1 MNDTA
6 VNNQT
11 RNSTRSADPLVHCR
25 DLVRIFTTEKVT
37 VQALQGL
44 NLSIARGELVGVI
57 GQSGSGKST
66 LLNILA
72 GQDSPTAGVATVAGH
87 DLTTMTRRQRA
98 RYQRR
103 VVGFVWQQASQN
115 LLPYLTAAE
124 NIRAVQL
131 TDLDGAAPPPA
142 IELLDQLGVAD
153 CAAQRPATLTGSQQQ
168 CVAIAV
174 ALANRPQLLL
184 ADEPTGA
191 LDEASAA
198 AVLEAIRSINQ
209 TFQITTLIVT
219 HDPSV
224 SDHVA
229 RTVAVRDGRISTE
242 VLRRDAGPGG
252 NQAAVAQEYVVL
264 DEAGRMQLPAS
275 FTQHLGLIDRVR
287 LTLEPDH
294 VRVSPE
300 HHPDPPPTGPA
311 RASDDWAPADAAPDD
326 RAADDRAADR
336 AAADQ
341 QDRERL

>member
-1 MNDTA
+1 MTTINT
-6 VNNQT
+6 T
-11 RNSTRSADPLVHCR
+11 ENSEPLIHCR
-25 DLVRIFTTEKVT
+25 DLVRIYVTEKMT

-44 NLSIARGELVGVI
+44 NLSIDRGELVGIV

-72 GQDSPTAGVATVAGH
+72 GQDTPTAGVATVAGH
-87 DLTTMTRRQRA
+87 DLTTLPRRRRS

-115 LLPYLTAAE
+115 LLPYLTAHE

-131 TDLDGAAPPPA
+131 MTIDGSPPPA
-142 IELLDQLGVAD
+142 ATDLLDLLGVAD
-153 CAAQRPATLTGSQQQ
+153 CGSTRPALLTGSQQQ
-168 CVAIAV
+168 RVAIAV

-198 AVLEAIRSINQ
+198 AVLEAIRSVNQ
-209 TFQITTLIVT
+209 MFGITTLIVT

-229 RTVAVRDGRISTE
+229 RTVAVRDGRITTE
-242 VLRRDAGPGG
+242 VLRRNAPDNTGTV
-252 NQAAVAQEYVVL
+252 VAEEFVVL

-275 FTQHLGLIDRVR
+275 FTERLGLVDRVR

-294 VRVSPE
+294 VRVSGQHQADPADIE
-300 HHPDPPPTGPA
+300 FPDPDGGTGHGHRH
-311 RASDDWAPADAAPDD
+311 RAMP
-326 RAADDRAADR
+326 
-336 AAADQ
+336 
-341 QDRERL
+341 

>member
-1 MNDTA
+1 MTEFENASSDE
-6 VNNQT
+6 
-11 RNSTRSADPLVHCR
+11 PLVRCR
-25 DLVRIFTTEKVT
+25 DLVRIYVTEKVT

-44 NLSIARGELVGVI
+44 SLSIGRGELVGIV
-57 GQSGSGKST
+57 GESGSGKST

-72 GQDSPTAGVATVAGH
+72 GQDTPTAGTATVAGH
-87 DLTTMTRRQRA
+87 DLVTMPRRRRA

-131 TDLDGAAPPPA
+131 MDLDGAPPPSA
-142 IELLDQLGVAD
+142 VDLLDLLGVAD
-153 CAAQRPATLTGSQQQ
+153 CASTRPALLTGSQQQ
-168 CVAIAV
+168 RVVIAV

-198 AVLEAIRSINQ
+198 AVLEAIRSVNSS
-209 TFQITTLIVT
+209 FGITTLIVT

-242 VLRRDAGPGG
+242 VLRRTSHPDDTRIGTA
-252 NQAAVAQEYVVL
+252 EEFVVL

-275 FTQHLGLIDRVR
+275 FTQRLGLIDRVR

-294 VRVSPE
+294 VRVSAQ
-300 HHPDPPPTGPA
+300 HHPDPPA
-311 RASDDWAPADAAPDD
+311 AQSDHDHDHDG
-326 RAADDRAADR
+326 
-336 AAADQ
+336 Q
-341 QDRERL
+341 ERP

>member
-1 MNDTA
+1 MTA
-6 VNNQT
+6 VNNTAVHDKTVTDT
-11 RNSTRSADPLVHCR
+11 RTGDPLVHCR
-25 DLVRIFTTEKVT
+25 DLVRIFVTEKVT

-44 NLSIARGELVGVI
+44 NLSIGRGELVGII

-72 GQDSPTAGVATVAGH
+72 GQDTPTAGVVTVAGH
-87 DLTTMTRRQRA
+87 DLTTMARRGRA

-103 VVGFVWQQASQN
+103 VVGFVWQQANRN

-131 TDLDGAAPPPA
+131 MDLDGAAPPSA
-142 IELLDQLGVAD
+142 VELLDLLGVAD
-153 CAAQRPATLTGSQQQ
+153 CASTRPAMMTGSQQQ
-168 CVAIAV
+168 RVAIAV

-191 LDEASAA
+191 LDEASSA

-242 VLRRDAGPGG
+242 VLRHHADSGED
-252 NQAAVAQEYVVL
+252 QAAVAQEYVVL

-275 FTQHLGLIDRVR
+275 FTQRLGLVDRVR

-294 VRVSPE
+294 VRVSPQHAPRHAIE
-300 HHPDPPPTGPA
+300 DHPDPP
-311 RASDDWAPADAAPDD
+311 RATPAAPITMLSDGD
-326 RAADDRAADR
+326 HDH
-336 AAADQ
+336 Q
-341 QDRERL
+341 